1 MGSINDTKKESK
13 HKKLIRKKPMVV
25 TDDDLR
31 DIGSYKKYKIKA
43 KPVSLHRLYLSNEK
57 ARRANKREEK
67 LYENQ
72 KQELRRKFNIELV
85 KLEFEYQIENASKL
99 AFEEEKILA
108 EKAKKEGGNEAKK
121 ETTVKLPPIR
131 TEYHGYISEPGSKR
145 SGNKSINKGSNDV
158 LSKHKAIA
166 ENYVREERINTY
178 KREKKCR
185 KLLKK

>member
-1 MGSINDTKKESK
+1 MLHELENEVNSTTDTKQKSK
-13 HKKLIRKKPMVV
+13 QKKPRQKPMVV

-99 AFEEEKILA
+99 ALEENKILA
-108 EKAKKEGGNEAKK
+108 EKEA
-121 ETTVKLPPIR
+121 
-131 TEYHGYISEPGSKR
+131 
-145 SGNKSINKGSNDV
+145 
-158 LSKHKAIA
+158 
-166 ENYVREERINTY
+166 RE
-178 KREKKCR
+178 
-185 KLLKK
+185 